1 MKAKERMT
9 CSYDLCPHGKVIRFG
24 EEITWNRKA
33 KGERYHVDCF
43 VAVKGMDEYVPL
55 KQSKP
60 ASFPLSSPDVE
71 KLFDLEL
78 DKLEVMTDEEVL
90 ESKELKHFLY
100 PVLRHYVAAR
110 QHVYLWGAPGSGKS
124 HVARQIAK
132 ELKLE
137 FSYISVNPQSPASL
151 ILGYM
156 DAQGIYRESELFRR
170 WRDGGIFLFDEQDN
184 CSSSLLTVLNGMLA
198 SDLANFPC
206 GMVPK
211 HQDFIFIGT
220 GNTSGRGGDWQF
232 PERRK
237 IDEASI
243 DRLAFIQWGYDE
255 AMELA
260 LTLQVNT
267 NAETWVKWIQVVRAY
282 CSVKAN
288 GVKGGIY
295 ATPRSSMA
303 GAKDLLV
310 FGRLFFSLAEI
321 AERHVWKGADRD
333 TVSRIMANCPLP
345 KYF

>member
-1 MKAKERMT
+1 MQAKQRME
-9 CSYDLCPHGKVIRFG
+9 CSYDLCPHGGIIRFG

-43 VAVKGMDEYVPL
+43 VSAKGLSEYAPVKHP
-55 KQSKP
+55 SP
-60 ASFPLSSPDVE
+60 AISAKIEPVSFDFDQVE
-71 KLFDLEL
+71 EI
-78 DKLEVMTDEEVL
+78 EVKEEKS
-90 ESKELKHFLY
+90 EE
-100 PVLRHYVAAR
+100 LRHYLYPLLKHYVQAR

-124 HVARQIAK
+124 HVARQIAE
-132 ELKLE
+132 ELGLQ

-151 ILGYM
+151 LLGYM
-156 DAQGIYRESELFRR
+156 DAHGVYRESELFRR
-170 WRDGGIFLFDEQDN
+170 WRDGGVFLFDEQDN

-211 HQDFIFIGT
+211 HKDFIFVGT

-243 DRLAFIQWGYDE
+243 DRLAFIQWGYD
-255 AMELA
+255 AVLELA
-260 LTLQVNT
+260 LALKINGKTT
-267 NAETWVKWIQVVRAY
+267 EWVKWIQAVRAFTGR
-282 CSVKAN
+282 KEN

-303 GAKDLLV
+303 GAKDLLAS
-310 FGRLFFSLAEI
+310 GPFFQVAEI

-333 TVSRIMANCPLP
+333 TVARIVANVPLP
-345 KYF
+345 KV

>member
-1 MKAKERMT
+1 MRAKERMD
-9 CSYDLCPHGKVIRFG
+9 CSYDLCPHGKIIRYG

-43 VAVKGMDEYVPL
+43 VAVKGLGAYAPV
-55 KQSKP
+55 KQER
-60 ASFPLSSPDVE
+60 SSPVAIMNIG
-71 KLFDLEL
+71 DLEL
-78 DKLEVMTDEEVL
+78 EDSPKVEEIKKVSH
-90 ESKELKHFLY
+90 E
-100 PVLRHYVAAR
+100 LRHYLYPLLKHYVEQR

-124 HVARQIAK
+124 HVARQIAR
-132 ELKLE
+132 ELGLE
-137 FSYISVNPQSPASL
+137 FSCISVNPQSPASL
-151 ILGYM
+151 LLGYM
-156 DAQGIYRESELFRR
+156 DAHGVYRESELFRR
-170 WRDGGIFLFDEQDN
+170 WRDGGVFLFDEQDN

-211 HQDFIFIGT
+211 HADFIFVGT

-243 DRLAFIQWGYDE
+243 DRLTFIQWDYDCDL
-255 AMELA
+255 ELA
-260 LTLQVNT
+260 LALGINSDAT
-267 NAETWVKWIQVVRAY
+267 AWVKWIQAVRAY

-303 GAKDLLV
+303 GAKDLLS
-310 FGRLFFSLAEI
+310 FGRPFFSLMEI
-321 AERHVWKGADRD
+321 ADRHVWKGTDRD
-333 TVSRIMANCPLP
+333 MVARIVANVPMP
-345 KYF
+345 KNS